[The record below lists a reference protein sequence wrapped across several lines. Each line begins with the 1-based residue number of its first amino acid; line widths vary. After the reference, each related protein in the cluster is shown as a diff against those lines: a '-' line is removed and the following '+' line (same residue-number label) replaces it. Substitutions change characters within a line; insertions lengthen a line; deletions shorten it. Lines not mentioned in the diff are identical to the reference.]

1 MADTYKIMCVN
12 SGSSSLKFKLYEM
25 DADANKETTLR
36 AKGKHLKALTSGQVE
51 RIGHEDAG
59 FTIKKPGG
67 FKKKEV
73 LPVHDHGEAV
83 DIVLKA
89 LIDYDIIESLDEING
104 VGHRIVQGG
113 KYFADSAV
121 FNAET
126 EEIIS
131 SLSSLAPLHN
141 PAHITCYK
149 AFRDALPS
157 SVGHVA
163 VFDTAFHQTLAPK
176 EYMYPVKYEYYEDYA
191 VRRYGAHGTSHKYL
205 STIAREEYLG
215 NPEHS
220 NIITMHIG
228 SGASMCAV
236 KDGKSYATSMG
247 LTPLGGVMM
256 GTRTGDMDPSVMSY
270 LCDCTGK
277 SAAEIYHE
285 FNFESGLKGISGVS
299 NDTRDVETAYE
310 SGNRRAA
317 LAVDMYTQR
326 LADYLC
332 MYYGKLGHVDMIVCS
347 AGVFENSPLYREDCF
362 ENCREALGTVIDPA
376 RNQIMVYG
384 KEGIISA
391 DDSRV
396 PIVVIPTDEELMI
409 ALDTV
414 RILGL

>member
-1 MADTYKIMCVN
+1 MAETYKIMCVN

-25 DADANKETTLR
+25 DTEANQETTLR
-36 AKGKHLKALTSGQVE
+36 AKGNHLTALTSGLVE

-73 LPVHDHGEAV
+73 LPVHNHEEAV
-83 DIVLKA
+83 NIVLKA
-89 LIDYDIIESLDEING
+89 LIDYEIIESLDEING

-113 KYFADSAV
+113 KYFSDSAP
-121 FNAET
+121 FN
-126 EEIIS
+126 EENEKIIA
-131 SLSSLAPLHN
+131 SLSPLAPLHN
-141 PAHITCYK
+141 PAHITC
-149 AFRDALPS
+149 FRALKKALPS
-157 SVGHVA
+157 NVRHVPA
-163 VFDTAFHQTLAPK
+163 LDTAIHQSLSPV
-176 EYMYPVKYEYYEDYA
+176 EYMYPVPYEYYEKYA

-205 STIAREEYLG
+205 STIVREEYLG

-228 SGASMCAV
+228 SGASICAV

-285 FNFESGLKGISGVS
+285 FNFESGLQGISGVS
-299 NDTRDVETAYE
+299 NDTRDVEAAYE
-310 SGNRRAA
+310 EGNQRAA
-317 LAVDMYTQR
+317 LAVEMYTQK
-326 LADYLC
+326 LADYLS
-332 MYYGKLGHVDMIVCS
+332 MYFGKLGHVDMIVCS
-347 AGVFENSPLYREDCF
+347 AGVFENSPLYRQDAF
-362 ENCREALGTVIDPA
+362 DHCREALGTIIDPA
-376 RNQIMVYG
+376 KNQVTVYG

-391 DDSRV
+391 DDSSV

>member
-12 SGSSSLKFKLYEM
+12 AGSSSLKFKLYVM
-25 DADANKETTLR
+25 DSGVNEETTLR
-36 AKGKHLKALTSGQVE
+36 GKGNHFNALTSGVVE
-51 RIGHEDAG
+51 RIGHEDAY

-67 FKKKEV
+67 FKKKDV
-73 LPVHDHGEAV
+73 LPVHNHEEAV
-83 DIVLKA
+83 ELVLKA
-89 LIDYDIIESLDEING
+89 LIEHDIIKSVDEINA

-121 FNAET
+121 FNDESEA
-126 EEIIS
+126 IIS
-131 SLSSLAPLHN
+131 SLSPLAPLHN
-141 PAHITCYK
+141 PAHITCYR
-149 AFRDALPS
+149 AFKKALPENI
-157 SVGHVA
+157 GHVA
-163 VFDTAFHQTLAPK
+163 VFDTAFHQTLEPK
-176 EYMYPVKYEYYEDYA
+176 EYMYAVPYEYYEKYA

-228 SGASMCAV
+228 SGASVCAV

-256 GTRTGDMDPSVMSY
+256 GTRTGDMDPSVMPY
-270 LCDCTGK
+270 LVDCTGK
-277 SAAEIYHE
+277 SAAELYHE
-285 FNFESGLKGISGVS
+285 FNFESGLQGISGVS
-299 NDTRDVETAYE
+299 NDTRDVEAAYE
-310 SGNRRAA
+310 SGNKRAA
-317 LAVDMYTQR
+317 LAVEMYTQK
-326 LADYLC
+326 LADFLC

-347 AGVFENSPLYREDCF
+347 AGVFENSPLYRSDCF
-362 ENCREALGTVIDPA
+362 DNCREALGTKIDPA
-376 RNQIMVYG
+376 KNQITVYG
-384 KEGIISA
+384 REGIISA
-391 DDSRV
+391 DDSAV